1 MLFILLI
8 GVPMII
14 GIWAQMKV
22 SGTYKKYSDVAA
34 KSGITGREAAAYILR
49 RFDIHDVE
57 IVPTEGL
64 LTDHYD
70 PMHKRLVLSKKNYFG
85 NSLAALGVAA
95 HEAGHAVQHKVG
107 YRALKMRMALVPIT
121 QFSSQMLPF
130 VIIGGLVFKM
140 TGLIYLGI
148 LVYLILTIFQL
159 VTLPVEFDASK
170 RALAWMER
178 TGVAASID
186 QGRARNALH
195 WAAMTYVVAALSSLA
210 WLGYYLFQL
219 LGMNEE

>member
-170 RALAWMER
+170 RAENELAGLGIVDGQEVRAVTATLNAAAW
-178 TGVAASID
+178 TYVAAF
-186 QGRARNALH
+186 
-195 WAAMTYVVAALSSLA
+195 VASLGN
-210 WLGYYLFQL
+210 LLYLFL
-219 LGMNEE
+219 MTRR

>member
-22 SGTYKKYSDVAA
+22 SGTYKKYSGVAA

-170 RALAWMER
+170 RAENELAGLGIVDGQEVRAVTATLNAAAW
-178 TGVAASID
+178 TYVAAF
-186 QGRARNALH
+186 
-195 WAAMTYVVAALSSLA
+195 VASLGN
-210 WLGYYLFQL
+210 LLYLFL
-219 LGMNEE
+219 MTRR